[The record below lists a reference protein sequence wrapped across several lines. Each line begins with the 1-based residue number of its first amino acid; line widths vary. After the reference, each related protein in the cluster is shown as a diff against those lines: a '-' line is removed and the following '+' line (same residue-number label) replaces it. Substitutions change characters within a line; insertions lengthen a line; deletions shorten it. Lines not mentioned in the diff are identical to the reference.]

1 VDRTPIIKL
10 SYEQDVHTNHFHGRK
25 MAAKKKLT
33 LYFSEEVLNETK
45 QEALRQDRS
54 VSWILETAWK
64 MSREHVK
71 DLPGIDEIQVA
82 IDKVS

>member
-1 VDRTPIIKL
+1 
-10 SYEQDVHTNHFHGRK
+10 

-45 QEALRQDRS
+45 SEALRQDRS

-64 MSREHVK
+64 MSREHVQA
-71 DLPGIDEIQVA
+71 LPGIDDIQVT
-82 IDKVS
+82 IDKIS